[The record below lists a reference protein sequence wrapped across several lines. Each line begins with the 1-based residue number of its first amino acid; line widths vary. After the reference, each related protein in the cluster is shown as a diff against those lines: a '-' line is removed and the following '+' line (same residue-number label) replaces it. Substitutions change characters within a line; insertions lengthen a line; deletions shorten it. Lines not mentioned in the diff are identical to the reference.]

1 MNHKPVIAFLCTY
14 NACRSQ
20 MAEALARKYDSSFTF
35 CSAGTTPES
44 LIDPTARRLMKT
56 LYHIDMEKTQTPKPL
71 SAIPRPDVLISMGCL
86 TGCPNMGR
94 PFDEDWHLEDPAGKD
109 ETVYLEV
116 IRAIDDRV
124 KRLICQL
131 HREFP

>member
-1 MNHKPVIAFLCTY
+1 MNHKPVITFLCTH

-20 MAEALARKYDSSFTF
+20 IAEALARKYDPSLTF

-44 LIDPTARRLMKT
+44 RIDPTARRLMKT
-56 LYHIDMEKTQTPKPL
+56 LYHIDMEKTQTPKSL
-71 SAIPRPDVLISMGCL
+71 SAIPRPDILISMGCL

-109 ETVYLEV
+109 EKVYLEV
-116 IRAIDDRV
+116 IREIDDRV
-124 KRLICQL
+124 KRLIRQL
-131 HREFP
+131 HRESL